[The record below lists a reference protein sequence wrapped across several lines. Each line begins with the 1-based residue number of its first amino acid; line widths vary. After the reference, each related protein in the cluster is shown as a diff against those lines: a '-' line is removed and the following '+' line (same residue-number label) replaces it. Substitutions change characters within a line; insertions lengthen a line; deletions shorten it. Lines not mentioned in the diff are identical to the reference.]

1 MAVTVPDHDTL
12 IKHIQNLVIEAVDKE
27 GWPHM
32 REMCEIYGISPTLLR
47 KIIPVGAQTNK
58 QSFNFQKLI
67 DAYDL
72 AYDVVHDRKLKTVA
86 YM

>member
-32 REMCEIYGISPTLLR
+32 REMCEIYGISPTHLR
-47 KIIPVGAQTNK
+47 KIYLWESENK